1 MQASWRALRRSDQEL
16 RAALLDWMGRPGPL
30 ALPSPP
36 FFGVHGLLALKL
48 RSLLLMLVLGAAAP
62 RASFA
67 QEAPPATQATQATG
81 LATSLLE
88 EAKRFLGTPYRYGG
102 RSPRGFDC
110 SGFVGFVFESYG
122 IRLPRAS
129 VHQAREGESVDLGEI
144 QAGDLLFFKTR
155 GRKHRISH
163 VGIYLGEGQF
173 IHAGAWGG
181 RKSRCVK
188 ISDLD
193 GSYYVQRLASARR
206 VLGPASALLD
216 IPRQVHRSDKEPSS
230 EARLEP

>member
-1 MQASWRALRRSDQEL
+1 M
-16 RAALLDWMGRPGPL
+16 
-30 ALPSPP
+30 
-36 FFGVHGLLALKL
+36 
-48 RSLLLMLVLGAAAP
+48 
-62 RASFA
+62 ASFA
-67 QEAPPATQATQATG
+67 QEAPPTTQTTG
-81 LATSLLE
+81 LAAPLLE

-129 VHQAREGESVDLGEI
+129 VRQAREGELVDLGEI

-155 GRKHRISH
+155 GQKNRISH

-173 IHAGAWGG
+173 IHAGAWGS

-188 ISDLD
+188 ISELD
-193 GSYYVQRLASARR
+193 GSYYVKRLVSARR
-206 VLGPASALLD
+206 VLGPASALLEV
-216 IPRQVHRSDKEPSS
+216 PRQVLRSEHEPSS